1 MFDPFEMGIEFF
13 EGLTAIDQAIVER
26 AAEEPCRDCGGPLYR
41 SDHPRKP
48 RGGLLA
54 MAGEAFGRR
63 FNLCCGRDGCR
74 HRAMPPSVRFLGRR
88 VYLGAV
94 VVVASAMALTA
105 ISVSA
110 ALRGTRLTGPAVDP
124 GDGSALQ
131 SRHGEGTAVEVMVD
145 EHGRA
150 VEEKRSYGGGIR
162 DRGRALGFVASLV
175 VERTGSWYP
184 CKARAVGDRADRDRG
199 AIGPPCAQLGNR
211 GRDWRRADP
220 LGAWRRCR
228 LRGCSRSRAVE
239 PVSGCLRF
247 RRTFGSTSRRN
258 RSICGRATTACSPSS
273 KAGT

>member
-1 MFDPFEMGIEFF
+1 LQDKEEAMFDPFEMGIEFF

-110 ALRGTRLTGPAVDP
+110 ALRATGVPARTTRRWLRWWRGPFTTSRPFVELSARLVPAPDRRQLP
-124 GDGSALQ
+124 VSLLERLAGERSVPVAKLLAWLAPITTTSSPDGS
-131 SRHGEGTAVEVMVD
+131 RWV
-145 EHGRA
+145 RA
-150 VEEKRSYGGGIR
+150 VM
-162 DRGRALGFVASLV
+162 
-175 VERTGSWYP
+175 
-184 CKARAVGDRADRDRG
+184 
-199 AIGPPCAQLGNR
+199 
-211 GRDWRRADP
+211 
-220 LGAWRRCR
+220 
-228 LRGCSRSRAVE
+228 
-239 PVSGCLRF
+239 
-247 RRTFGSTSRRN
+247 
-258 RSICGRATTACSPSS
+258 
-273 KAGT
+273 